1 LGGAFK
7 SVILEKMKKLV
18 FDIETSNVFQDV
30 GSNDPANL
38 SISVVGI
45 YEYENDRY
53 STFLVEDFNK
63 LWSIIENSDM
73 FITFNGEHFDIP
85 LLNKYYPGDLFKIK
99 SVDLL
104 KELQKSCGR
113 RMKLDQLA
121 EGTLGVNKSGHG
133 MDAIRWWKNGEIE
146 KVKKYCLD
154 DVRITK
160 DLYEFALKEG
170 KLIFK
175 EGPNLNEVKLDTS
188 QWEIPSISS
197 SLNYTLPF

>member
-1 LGGAFK
+1 
-7 SVILEKMKKLV
+7 MKKIV
-18 FDIETSNVFQDV
+18 FDIETSNIFSEV
-30 GSNDPANL
+30 GSNNPADL

-45 YEYENDRY
+45 YEYEKDLY
-53 STFLVEDFNK
+53 SAFLVEEFGK
-63 LWSIIENSDM
+63 LWPIIENTDM

-85 LLNKYYPGDLFKIK
+85 LLNKYYSGDLSKIK

-104 KELQKSCGR
+104 KEMQKMAGR
-113 RMKLDQLA
+113 RMKLDQIA

-133 MDAIRWWKNGEIE
+133 LDAIKWWREGEVE

-154 DVRITK
+154 DVRLTK
-160 DLYEFALKEG
+160 DLYEYALKEG

-175 EGPNLNEVKLDTS
+175 EGPNLNEIKLDIS
-188 QWEIPSISS
+188 SWESLSSPS